1 MTKKKTERNW
11 NNKNNFS
18 TCMVETFLV
27 FPCSYLFFLVFLD
40 DALRRKIILIIL
52 ISSPM
57 LPDSGDHPFYPSVAI
72 VAREFPARH
81 LRFRMPVPGCR
92 RTERTTSEV
101 VAGVLLLYV
110 ESPVVPFSDMFY
122 YNND

>member
-1 MTKKKTERNW
+1 MFNEW
-11 NNKNNFS
+11 LVCVVVSFH
-18 TCMVETFLV
+18 EQTFVQGVVPSATSLHHINANILGYYHRQCFRILV
-27 FPCSYLFFLVFLD
+27 T
-40 DALRRKIILIIL
+40 IQ
-52 ISSPM
+52 
-57 LPDSGDHPFYPSVAI
+57 FYPSVAI

-81 LRFRMPVPGCR
+81 LRLRMPVPGCR
-92 RTERTTSEV
+92 RTERTTSEA